1 MRTSLQVTKTR
12 LAYPLQFVE
21 LSEGIIF
28 KDKQF
33 TVECMLLDHGIDSY
47 GFRVKEADHEGM
59 LLVEKLVALGIPAG
73 PIYGKL
79 KQGQKVTL
87 NRTGNQRTRLCGRK
101 QKGKDRNNFW

>member
-1 MRTSLQVTKTR
+1 MCEHLCR
-12 LAYPLQFVE
+12 LRNSFGLSLQFVE

-87 NRTGNQRTRLCGRK
+87 QTD
-101 QKGKDRNNFW
+101 GKSTDKTLWEKAKREGS